1 MPKGLLDDK
10 PRTVVYVQSSGANIM
25 WMMNPLFNKGLHYI
39 EDMMKFMGIKKF
51 EELLVD
57 GTGETPEE
65 KEKAIEKLNEKE
77 IKVYQ
82 YILAHSLE
90 FPFMT
95 IRELADKVQVST
107 TVILNYVK
115 KMGYKSFKEFKLAYR
130 LQERKSRESKRIYDD
145 KQVIGALIQ
154 LDNEYYQEKLHL
166 AKVMIGNHNNLIFTG
181 VGNSGLIGAYGA
193 RIFSSAGK
201 YANVIND
208 PFMRIN
214 ASMEDTVI
222 IALSISGKTPELLRI
237 VESCKTFGACI
248 ISITANMK
256 SPLALM
262 SDISIPYFLKIDNI
276 DQIDLT
282 SQILAVAIIERLARN
297 D

>member
-1 MPKGLLDDK
+1 ML
-10 PRTVVYVQSSGANIM
+10 
-25 WMMNPLFNKGLHYI
+25 
-39 EDMMKFMGIKKF
+39 KFRI
-51 EELLVD
+51 D
-57 GTGETPEE
+57 RS
-65 KEKAIEKLNEKE
+65 IW
-77 IKVYQ
+77 
-82 YILAHSLE
+82 
-90 FPFMT
+90 
-95 IRELADKVQVST
+95 ST
-107 TVILNYVK
+107 Y
-115 KMGYKSFKEFKLAYR
+115 
-130 LQERKSRESKRIYDD
+130 
-145 KQVIGALIQ
+145 
-154 LDNEYYQEKLHL
+154 
-166 AKVMIGNHNNLIFTG
+166 
-181 VGNSGLIGAYGA
+181 
-193 RIFSSAGK
+193 FSSAGK

>member
-1 MPKGLLDDK
+1 ML
-10 PRTVVYVQSSGANIM
+10 
-25 WMMNPLFNKGLHYI
+25 
-39 EDMMKFMGIKKF
+39 
-51 EELLVD
+51 
-57 GTGETPEE
+57 E

-154 LDNEYYQEKLHL
+154 LDNEYY
-166 AKVMIGNHNNLIFTG
+166 HNNLIFTG
-181 VGNSGLIGAYGA
+181 VGNSGLIGVYGA

>member
-1 MPKGLLDDK
+1 ML
-10 PRTVVYVQSSGANIM
+10 
-25 WMMNPLFNKGLHYI
+25 
-39 EDMMKFMGIKKF
+39 
-51 EELLVD
+51 
-57 GTGETPEE
+57 E

-115 KMGYKSFKEFKLAYR
+115 KMEFKLAYR

-262 SDISIPYFLKIDNI
+262 SNISIPYFLKIDNI

>member
-1 MPKGLLDDK
+1 MLEK
-10 PRTVVYVQSSGANIM
+10 
-25 WMMNPLFNKGLHYI
+25 
-39 EDMMKFMGIKKF
+39 
-51 EELLVD
+51 
-57 GTGETPEE
+57 E
-65 KEKAIEKLNEKE
+65 KEKA

-193 RIFSSAGK
+193 RIFSSA
-201 YANVIND
+201 NVIND

>member
-1 MPKGLLDDK
+1 ML
-10 PRTVVYVQSSGANIM
+10 
-25 WMMNPLFNKGLHYI
+25 
-39 EDMMKFMGIKKF
+39 
-51 EELLVD
+51 
-57 GTGETPEE
+57 E

-214 ASMEDTVI
+214 ASMEDITKQYSFTYRLPNEMDDTVLYGEPSLQGNAV
-222 IALSISGKTPELLRI
+222 IAVRTQEAPETPVNLELLFNA
-237 VESCKTFGACI
+237 VTLGK
-248 ISITANMK
+248 
-256 SPLALM
+256 
-262 SDISIPYFLKIDNI
+262 LK
-276 DQIDLT
+276 
-282 SQILAVAIIERLARN
+282 
-297 D
+297 

>member
-1 MPKGLLDDK
+1 ML
-10 PRTVVYVQSSGANIM
+10 
-25 WMMNPLFNKGLHYI
+25 
-39 EDMMKFMGIKKF
+39 
-51 EELLVD
+51 
-57 GTGETPEE
+57 E

-193 RIFSSAGK
+193 RIFQVLENMPMLSMILLCVLMLQWKIRLLSLCLYQGK
-201 YANVIND
+201 HLN
-208 PFMRIN
+208 
-214 ASMEDTVI
+214 
-222 IALSISGKTPELLRI
+222 
-237 VESCKTFGACI
+237 
-248 ISITANMK
+248 
-256 SPLALM
+256 
-262 SDISIPYFLKIDNI
+262 YFVL
-276 DQIDLT
+276 
-282 SQILAVAIIERLARN
+282 
-297 D
+297 

>member
-1 MPKGLLDDK
+1 ML
-10 PRTVVYVQSSGANIM
+10 
-25 WMMNPLFNKGLHYI
+25 
-39 EDMMKFMGIKKF
+39 
-51 EELLVD
+51 
-57 GTGETPEE
+57 E

-166 AKVMIGNHNNLIFTG
+166 A
-181 VGNSGLIGAYGA
+181 
-193 RIFSSAGK
+193 
-201 YANVIND
+201 
-208 PFMRIN
+208 
-214 ASMEDTVI
+214 
-222 IALSISGKTPELLRI
+222 
-237 VESCKTFGACI
+237 
-248 ISITANMK
+248 
-256 SPLALM
+256 
-262 SDISIPYFLKIDNI
+262 
-276 DQIDLT
+276 
-282 SQILAVAIIERLARN
+282 
-297 D
+297 

>member
-1 MPKGLLDDK
+1 ML
-10 PRTVVYVQSSGANIM
+10 
-25 WMMNPLFNKGLHYI
+25 NK
-39 EDMMKFMGIKKF
+39 
-51 EELLVD
+51 EEI
-57 GTGETPEE
+57 
-65 KEKAIEKLNEKE
+65 IEKLNEKE

-95 IRELADKVQVST
+95 IREVANGVQVST
-107 TVILNYVK
+107 TVILNFVK

-130 LQERKSRESKRIYDD
+130 LQERKSRESKRVYDD
-145 KQVIGALIQ
+145 KQVIGVLMQ
-154 LDNEYYQEKLHL
+154 LDNEYYQEKLDI
-166 AKVMIGNHNNLIFTG
+166 AKAMIGNHNNLIFTG
-181 VGNSGLIGAYGA
+181 IGNSGLIGTYGA
-193 RIFSSAGK
+193 RIFSSVGK
-201 YANVIND
+201 YANAISD
-208 PFMRIN
+208 PFVRIN

-237 VESCKTFGACI
+237 VESCKILGAQI
-248 ISITANMK
+248 ISITTNMK

-262 SDISIPYFLKIDNI
+262 SNVTIPYFLKTDTV

-297 D
+297 Y

>member
-1 MPKGLLDDK
+1 ML
-10 PRTVVYVQSSGANIM
+10 
-25 WMMNPLFNKGLHYI
+25 
-39 EDMMKFMGIKKF
+39 
-51 EELLVD
+51 
-57 GTGETPEE
+57 E

-130 LQERKSRESKRIYDD
+130 LQERKAINLKRIYDD

-214 ASMEDTVI
+214 ASGTVI